1 MIRYHRSFVHL
12 SICGALVTLVCV
24 GCGGSSPEAKKAK
37 HRERAATYLEKGQYQ
52 EAIIEYKNVAQLDP
66 KDADAHYQLALAQ
79 LKLGGLTNLQGAFAE
94 LKRSTELDNTN
105 QDAQLKLGELYL
117 LGNEP
122 NKARQQAD
130 IVLVSTPQN
139 TEGLLLRGRSLINE
153 QRYPEGMEELKK
165 AIDLDP
171 KNMHSYIELARAYL
185 LSKDPDSAEAVLK
198 QALAIEPRSVEIV
211 MALGDLRL
219 TTGKPEQAEAIYK
232 QALDIAPQNE
242 EIYLKLA
249 SFYQRSGKWSEV
261 ETIVQQLASLK
272 PQDEKPHIYLG
283 DFSTWLGQ
291 KDKAL
296 ASYQRATEV
305 NPSSLM
311 ARNKLI
317 AHYLDTGKTSEAE
330 ARVKDILAKNSKDL
344 DGRFFDARIRLA
356 MHNTDEAISLLQGV
370 LKDEP
375 TFAGAQYFLGVAF
388 MQKGQTAQARGA
400 FTEAV
405 KLNPNLPEPRTALAE
420 IYLADGSPDMA
431 IEQAQAALQLNPR
444 NVPAAII
451 SGDAYLRKGDFA
463 KSRKV
468 YEAIAQALP
477 KEPIGP
483 YRLGLVARAEKNDP
497 KALAYFEE
505 ALNRKPAAIE
515 PLAQIVMIKQAQGKA
530 NEARERV
537 MRQIDVVPN
546 SSLLY
551 DILGQLWLAAKDLV
565 QAEQS
570 FRKAIDLDNSL
581 LSAYMHLGQT
591 YHRAGKID
599 QAAKEFEAVL
609 AKDPKVIPAHMVLGT
624 IHDRRT
630 EYDKAQVHYEA
641 ILKLDPRFAP
651 AANNLAWILVEQ
663 GGNLDVALSH
673 AQMAREQQP
682 NESNIADTLGWIY
695 YKKNANLLA
704 LNLLKEAVEKLPNE
718 PAVHFHYGMAQQ
730 KNGDQAGAKKS
741 LQTALKLS
749 QTFDGSEEARKT
761 LAEL

>member
-1 MIRYHRSFVHL
+1 MLHRSFASL
-12 SICGALVTLVCV
+12 SLLCALVTLICL
-24 GCGGSSPEAKKAK
+24 GCERSSPEAKKAK
-37 HRERAATYLEKGQYQ
+37 HLERAATYLEKGQYQ

-66 KDADAHYQLALAQ
+66 KDADAHYRLALAY
-79 LKLGGLTNLQGAFAE
+79 LKLGGRTNLQGAFVE

-171 KNMHSYIELARAYL
+171 KNMHTYIELARAYL

-198 QALAIEPRSVEIV
+198 QALAIEPRSVEV
-211 MALGDLRL
+211 LMALGDFRV

-261 ETIVQQLASLK
+261 EATVQKLVSLK
-272 PQDEKPHIYLG
+272 PQDEKPHILLG
-283 DFSTWLGQ
+283 DFFTWLGQ

-330 ARVKDILAKNSKDL
+330 ARVKDILAKNNKDL
-344 DGRFFDARIRLA
+344 EGRFFDARIRLA
-356 MHNTDEAISLLQGV
+356 KHNTDEAISLLQGV

-388 MQKGQTAQARGA
+388 LQKRQNAQARGA
-400 FTEAV
+400 FTEAI

-420 IYLADGSPDMA
+420 IYLTEGSPDMA
-431 IEQAQAALQLNPR
+431 IEQAQAAVQLNPL
-444 NVPAAII
+444 NIPAVVIE
-451 SGDAYLRKGDFA
+451 GDAYLRKGDFT
-463 KSRKV
+463 KSRRV
-468 YEAIAQALP
+468 YETIAKALP
-477 KEPIGP
+477 NEFIGP
-483 YRLGLVARAEKNDP
+483 YRLGIVAHAEKNDP

-505 ALNRKPAAIE
+505 ALKRKPAAIE
-515 PLAQIVMIKQAQGKA
+515 PISQIAMIKQAQGKA

-546 SSLLY
+546 SPLLY

-570 FRKAIDLDNSL
+570 FKKAIDLDNSL
-581 LSAYMHLGQT
+581 LAAYMHLGQT
-591 YHRAGKID
+591 YHQAGKTD
-599 QAAKEFEAVL
+599 QAVKEFETVL
-609 AKDPKVIPAHMVLGT
+609 AKDPKAIQAHMVLG
-624 IHDRRT
+624 IIQESRKEFDRAKER
-630 EYDKAQVHYEA
+630 YET
-641 ILKLDPRFAP
+641 ILKLNPQFAP
-651 AANNLAWILVEQ
+651 AANNLAWIIVDQ
-663 GGNLDVALSH
+663 GGNLDMALSY
-673 AQMAREQQP
+673 AQTAREQRP
-682 NESNIADTLGWIY
+682 DDPNIADTLGWVY
-695 YKKNANLLA
+695 YNKNAYLLA
-704 LNLLKEAVEKLPNE
+704 VGLLKEASEKLANE
-718 PAVHFHYGMAQQ
+718 PVVHFHYGLAQQ

-761 LAEL
+761 LAGL